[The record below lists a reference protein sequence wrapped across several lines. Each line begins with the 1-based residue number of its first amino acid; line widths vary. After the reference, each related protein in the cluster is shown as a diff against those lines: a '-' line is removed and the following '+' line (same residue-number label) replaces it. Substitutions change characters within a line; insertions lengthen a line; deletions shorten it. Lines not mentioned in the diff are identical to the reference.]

1 MIQNEQSKE
10 KIDLILNNNQT
21 RKKFSNIET
30 KKEVLETY
38 LIKFSKEINEN
49 YSCLYIL
56 YSGEILFGDQL
67 KKPIS
72 EIIKPQ
78 DKKNK
83 KMILTVVKNE
93 FIINKGEEIV
103 IVLSIEGVKT
113 EQLKGKKGEIIKD
126 IIENSSL
133 IKLDLKWYIF
143 KHGENEID
151 LNQKFDNIA
160 NDNEKKDSRLPIT
173 VNCTIPLIVNIVNK
187 NNEKYPIQ
195 CFLKDKFSEKIS
207 LYFKE
212 NKLDIKDYY
221 LFYEKKKLMYYDYKK
236 FYEIISEDVFKNCFS
251 NEKINNTINTFLST
265 DNLEKTNT
273 AMTNEKEKIKDIV
286 IPVHPKNKT
295 DEKKLEVEIKIIKK
309 SCFNRYKRKIC
320 SRLNNFCGNNYCMII
335 FKVFMIVT
343 GLSFFLT
350 LIICSI
356 LVNRSLND
364 IKNN

>member
-1 MIQNEQSKE
+1 MIQNEQRKE
-10 KIDLILNNNQT
+10 KIDLILNNDQT

-30 KKEVLETY
+30 KKEILETY
-38 LIKFSKEINEN
+38 LIEFAKIINEN
-49 YSCLYIL
+49 YSSLYIL

-72 EIIKPQ
+72 QIIKPQ

-93 FIINKGEEIV
+93 FSINEGEEIV

-113 EQLKGKKGEIIKD
+113 EQLKGKKGEIFKD

-160 NDNEKKDSRLPIT
+160 NDREKKDSRLPIT

-212 NKLDIKDYY
+212 NKLDIEDYY
-221 LFYEKKKLMYYDYKK
+221 LIYENKKLKYYYYKI
-236 FYEIISEDVFKNCFS
+236 FYEIISEDIFKNS
-251 NEKINNTINTFLST
+251 VTNEKINNTTFLSS
-265 DNLEKTNT
+265 DNLDKTYTN
-273 AMTNEKEKIKDIV
+273 MTNEKKKIKDTI
-286 IPVHPKNKT
+286 IPVHPNNKV
-295 DEKKLEVEIKIIKK
+295 DERKFEIEIKIIIK
-309 SCFNRYKRKIC
+309 SCFNRFKR
-320 SRLNNFCGNNYCMII
+320 RLKKLKPLCGDYYSFNCCYRTFFIRCFNLW
-335 FKVFMIVT
+335 
-343 GLSFFLT
+343 LSFVLQT
-350 LIICSI
+350 
-356 LVNRSLND
+356 D
-364 IKNN
+364 K

>member
-1 MIQNEQSKE
+1 M
-10 KIDLILNNNQT
+10 
-21 RKKFSNIET
+21 
-30 KKEVLETY
+30 
-38 LIKFSKEINEN
+38 
-49 YSCLYIL
+49 
-56 YSGEILFGDQL
+56 
-67 KKPIS
+67 
-72 EIIKPQ
+72 
-78 DKKNK
+78 
-83 KMILTVVKNE
+83 
-93 FIINKGEEIV
+93 
-103 IVLSIEGVKT
+103 
-113 EQLKGKKGEIIKD
+113 
-126 IIENSSL
+126 
-133 IKLDLKWYIF
+133 
-143 KHGENEID
+143 
-151 LNQKFDNIA
+151 NQKFDNIA
-160 NDNEKKDSRLPIT
+160 NDSEKKDSRLPIT

-212 NKLDIKDYY
+212 KKLDIEDYD
-221 LFYEKKKLMYYDYKK
+221 LIYEKKNLENYDYKK